1 MTVPAPYRIIWAAA
15 LIMLLPVFGC
25 GDKKAA
31 KKPEPPVKIA
41 VSFADMDRD
50 GNKIIKKV
58 MEGREKQD
66 NVQITWLDAK
76 NDPDLQEQQLEKLGD
91 QKIKAVVVQ
100 FASPAAGADLM
111 RKLVE
116 KNIKVVALE
125 NLPSDVPVDAYV
137 ASNHTLSGQL
147 LARFVLRTAR
157 KAAGLPVPLD
167 PMDEIGNK
175 EEGKEQGQGGGG
187 QENGGKK
194 AGGEG
199 KGGAMVPPES
209 QVGGRIPMGAVLL
222 SGDPGDAVSREIASA
237 VRESL
242 QGSTEVRLLAE
253 ETVPQNDPSR
263 VPVILQDILMKNGN
277 NIQAVLATDSRLAV
291 AAVEVLRNT
300 GINNRVL
307 TVGVGADEKASK
319 ALATGEHDA
328 EVDTRPDLLGQFALD
343 AAIGLAKN
351 GSWQYDGQSVNG
363 SYSVP
368 SRITPV
374 RLIQSDNVYLLEQQW
389 ESLKKKGKK
398 EKSQGGGS
406 KEKSGEGSSGGSGE
420 GSGSE
425 GGQEGS
431 GQGGGGG
438 GDQGKGG
445 QNQKQDNKTTLRI
458 TTQDG
463 KTTEIEI
470 NGEIKKIESVG
481 GGKQGGQQEQGGGQ
495 GQDQGGQ

>member
-1 MTVPAPYRIIWAAA
+1 MRVSALYRLIWAAA
-15 LIMLLPVFGC
+15 LIILLPAFGC

-31 KKPEPPVKIA
+31 RKPEPPVKIA

-58 MEGREKQD
+58 MEGRKKRD
-66 NVQITWLDAK
+66 NAQITWLDAK
-76 NDPDLQEQQLEKLGD
+76 NDPDRQERQLEKLGSR
-91 QKIKAVVVQ
+91 KIKAVVVQ
-100 FASPAAGADLM
+100 FASPAAGAGLM
-111 RKLVE
+111 RKLAE

-125 NLPSDVPVDAYV
+125 NLPLDAPADAYV

-147 LARFVLRTAR
+147 LARFAIRTAR
-157 KAAGLPVPLD
+157 KGAGLPVPPD
-167 PMDEIGNK
+167 PLDEIGDK
-175 EEGKEQGQGGGG
+175 EDGNDQGQGGG
-187 QENGGKK
+187 
-194 AGGEG
+194 AI
-199 KGGAMVPPES
+199 MPPES
-209 QVGGRIPMGAVLL
+209 QVGGKIPMGAVLL
-222 SGDPGDAVSREIASA
+222 SGDPGDAASREIASA
-237 VRESL
+237 ARESL
-242 QGSTEVRLLAE
+242 QGSAEVRLLAE
-253 ETVPQNDPSR
+253 EAVPQNDPSR
-263 VPVILQDILMKNGN
+263 VKVILQDILMRNGN
-277 NIQAVLATDSRLAV
+277 NIQAVLATDSRLAM
-291 AAVEVLRNT
+291 AAVEVLRNA

-307 TVGVGADEKASK
+307 TAGVGADEKSFK
-319 ALATGEHDA
+319 ALASGEHDA

-351 GSWQYDGQSVNG
+351 GSWQYGGQSVSG

-389 ESLKKKGKK
+389 GSLKKNGKK

-425 GGQEGS
+425 EGQEGS
-431 GQGGGGG
+431 KEGGGG
-438 GDQGKGG
+438 GDQGKEG
-445 QNQKQDNKTTLRI
+445 QNKKKDNKTTLRI

-481 GGKQGGQQEQGGGQ
+481 GGKQGGQQEQGGDQSKDGQ
-495 GQDQGGQ
+495 